1 MCIFPDEE
9 KERRSAKERSYSKKS
24 LKDFS
29 QLVNLGST
37 EQYAANML
45 NFSIVFECFHVSF
58 WLLVGLFCN
67 WQMSDHWHCI
77 CTGWTQPLRA
87 LSPCHDSRGGGGSW
101 HHISAALAVSAWT
114 LPYGKGRH
122 GQACTLKYPVTMG
135 REEWEREW
143 KSSPSVLPITPTAW
157 WTSWE
162 SILSAYSAA
171 AAVRRQS
178 CV

>member
-1 MCIFPDEE
+1 M
-9 KERRSAKERSYSKKS
+9 
-24 LKDFS
+24 FS
-29 QLVNLGST
+29 CVIL
-37 EQYAANML
+37 
-45 NFSIVFECFHVSF
+45 SIGWVFLCD
-58 WLLVGLFCN
+58 

-77 CTGWTQPLRA
+77 CTGWTQPLIA
-87 LSPCHDSRGGGGSW
+87 LSPCHDSRGGGRGGSW

-143 KSSPSVLPITPTAW
+143 KSAPSVLPITPTAW

-162 SILSAYSAA
+162 SILLPLLLGSSHVFKVEVIPFILKLMFTSFKKELLKRSSRAQC
-171 AAVRRQS
+171 RIQIRFPLN
-178 CV
+178 